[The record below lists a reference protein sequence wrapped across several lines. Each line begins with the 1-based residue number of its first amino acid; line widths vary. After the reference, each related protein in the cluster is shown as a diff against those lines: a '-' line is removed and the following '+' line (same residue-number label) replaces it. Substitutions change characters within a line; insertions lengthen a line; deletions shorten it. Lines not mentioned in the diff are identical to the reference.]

1 MIGVAC
7 GFMAAATFTS
17 SLSALFLGVTRF
29 DLQTSF
35 SGALALV
42 LAAVAAG
49 TPPIARA
56 ARVDPMVAL
65 RTE

>member
-17 SLSALFLGVTRF
+17 SLSALLFGVTRF
-29 DLQTSF
+29 DLHTSF
-35 SGALALV
+35 SAALALV

-49 TPPIARA
+49 APPIARA
-56 ARVDPMVAL
+56 ARVDPMMAL
-65 RTE
+65 RSE